1 MMLTSGAI
9 THRIDR
15 LEMLGLVQRV
25 PDPDDRRSILVGLT
39 KKGLAVI
46 DRAIDGHL
54 ANESAILS
62 QLTRNEQRLLADLL
76 RKLVLALAGETR
88 TPTRPGEAET
98 VRNPRRVTSPASVL
112 TTRPT
117 RGHPVEVHGLF
128 GEAEISRKG
137 AKRQRFHRRSQS
149 TQRQKF

>member
-1 MMLTSGAI
+1 MTPTALFNSMMLTSGAI

-46 DRAIDGHL
+46 DRAIGGHL

-98 VRNPRRVTSPASVL
+98 VRNPRRVTP
-112 TTRPT
+112 RP
-117 RGHPVEVHGLF
+117 
-128 GEAEISRKG
+128 
-137 AKRQRFHRRSQS
+137 RS
-149 TQRQKF
+149 